1 MLFHKE
7 RKIKMKKRIA
17 ALIIFVLLV
26 LGSFPITADCADIVI
41 SLADLGEN
49 VEIHT
54 ELQQKYLDDSAE
66 HIAPYAGG
74 RSELSY
80 PKPVTFIW
88 NSNAEAGA
96 VYQLSVSENADM
108 SKPRTYS
115 VSGTEYD
122 VYNFRPE
129 TRYYWTVSTAGATS
143 RGTAQAGVWSS
154 PRARE
159 PLTSRSARDTADA
172 ADTVRARAART

>member
-7 RKIKMKKRIA
+7 RKIKMKKRIG

-26 LGSFPITADCADIVI
+26 LGSFPITADSADIVI

-74 RSELSY
+74 PPNS
-80 PKPVTFIW
+80 VTP
-88 NSNAEAGA
+88 N
-96 VYQLSVSENADM
+96 
-108 SKPRTYS
+108 P
-115 VSGTEYD
+115 
-122 VYNFRPE
+122 
-129 TRYYWTVSTAGATS
+129 
-143 RGTAQAGVWSS
+143 
-154 PRARE
+154 
-159 PLTSRSARDTADA
+159 
-172 ADTVRARAART
+172 